1 MLEIYNW
8 LFNNILICWILLV
21 IWFVMLIKW
30 ADYLVE
36 WASSIAYKHWLS
48 QLVIWL
54 TIVAF
59 GTSMPELVVN
69 VVAAIKWNKETLDLA
84 ISWILW
90 SNLSNILL
98 ILWITAVIYPLQM
111 VASTVYKEIPFS
123 LLVVIILFFLMSDR
137 LINSYGECESLLARN
152 EALVLLS
159 IFVIFLYYSYYLA
172 KWKKNYV
179 WINIKTYSTFVSILF
194 IIGWLTGLVLGGHL
208 VVNSAVSIAKSFG
221 ISSAVIWLTIV
232 ALWTS
237 LPELATSVVAA
248 YKKKPDMAVGNIV
261 WSNIFNVVWILAITW
276 IITPLR
282 IYKWFYTDI
291 SLTIFATFI
300 LFIFSLTGKKYFI
313 NRIEWIILVM
323 IYVFYMIYIVIT
335 NTLK

>member
-1 MLEIYNW
+1 MLDFYNW
-8 LFNNILICWILLV
+8 LFDNIFMCWILL
-21 IWFVMLIKW
+21 IAWFTLLIKG

-36 WASSIAYKHWLS
+36 WSSSIAYKYWLS

-69 VVAAIKWNKETLDLA
+69 VVAAIKWNKETLDIA

-98 ILWITAVIYPLQM
+98 ILWVTAIIYPLQM
-111 VASTVYKEIPFS
+111 VASTVYREIPFS
-123 LLVVIILFFLMSDR
+123 LLAVLVLFFLMSDN
-137 LINSYGECESLLARN
+137 LINGYWESLLARN
-152 EALVLLS
+152 EALVLLG
-159 IFVIFLYYSYYLA
+159 IFIIFLYYSYYLA
-172 KWKKNYV
+172 KWWRVSV
-179 WINIKTYSTFVSILF
+179 WIEIKTYSTFFSIIF
-194 IIGWLTGLVLGGHL
+194 IVGWLAGLVLGGNL
-208 VVNSAVSIAKSFG
+208 VVNSAVNIAISFG
-221 ISSAVIWLTIV
+221 VSSSVIWLTIV

-261 WSNIFNVVWILAITW
+261 WSNIFNIVWILAITG
-276 IITPLR
+276 IITPLK
-282 IYKWFYTDI
+282 IYDWFYTDI
-291 SLTIFATFI
+291 GLTIIATFM
-300 LFIFSLTGKKYFI
+300 LFVFSLTWKKYFI

-323 IYVFYMIYIVIT
+323 IYFSYMIYIVMI
-335 NTLK
+335 NT